1 MNMTTYDKI
10 YLLVLIFMVTTM
22 ILSYLVDWTIT
33 RNGFTMVSM
42 CGLYLTLGLIGGR
55 KLTEKEMMK

>member
-1 MNMTTYDKI
+1 MTMTTYDKI

-42 CGLYLTLGLIGGR
+42 WGLYFTLGLIGGR

>member
-1 MNMTTYDKI
+1 MTMTTYDKI

-42 CGLYLTLGLIGGR
+42 WGLYLTLGLIGGR